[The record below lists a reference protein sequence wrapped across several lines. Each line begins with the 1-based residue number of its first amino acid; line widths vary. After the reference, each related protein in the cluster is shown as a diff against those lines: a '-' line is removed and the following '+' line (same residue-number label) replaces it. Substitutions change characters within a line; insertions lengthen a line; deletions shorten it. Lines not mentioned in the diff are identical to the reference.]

1 MTFDALTNLEKH
13 LTETP
18 LKYKPCS
25 TFALALLFLACNVNA
40 DTEKKT
46 EQSGWTGTV
55 GAGPMVFSK
64 YTGGTGAQTWVLPL
78 VSASFNNI
86 LYIDPLRAT
95 LYVAGSAEKKI
106 GLGFAVEPRMGFHLS
121 DGAKLN
127 GMATRRNSLE
137 GGPTFDW
144 DAGIVAIS
152 ISWFTDLTSAS
163 NGTSSRL
170 YFYKD
175 LIDNDRWKL
184 GANAGVDHMS
194 AKVTNYYFG
203 TTPSEVTAD
212 RPLYQPGGAA
222 NLVFGFDG
230 SYKINQRYSMVF
242 GLQATHLNGNAA
254 RSPIVETRRSAVGW
268 IGLALNL

>member
-1 MTFDALTNLEKH
+1 MEILLKH
-13 LTETP
+13 TL
-18 LKYKPCS
+18 CG
-25 TFALALLFLACNVNA
+25 TFAIVLLFIGCNANA

-46 EQSGWTGTV
+46 EQSGWTGTAGV
-55 GAGPMVFSK
+55 GPMMFSK
-64 YTGGTGAQTWVLPL
+64 YTGGTGTQTWVLPL
-78 VSASFNNI
+78 VSASFDNF
-86 LYIDPLRAT
+86 LEIDPLRAT
-95 LYVAGSAEKKI
+95 LYVAGSADKKI
-106 GLGFAVEPRMGFHLS
+106 GFGFAVEPRMGFHSS
-121 DGAKLN
+121 DGARLK

-137 GGPTFDW
+137 GGPTIDW

-152 ISWFTDLTSAS
+152 ASYFTDLTSSS

-170 YFYKD
+170 YLYKD
-175 LIDNDRWKL
+175 LIDNEKWKL

-194 AKVTNYYFG
+194 AKVTNYFFG
-203 TTPSEVTAD
+203 TTSSEVTAD
-212 RPLYQPGGAA
+212 RPLYQPGSAT

-242 GLQATHLNGNAA
+242 GVQATRLNGSAA